1 MARGMGGHSPSN
13 IAHHLKGIDFP
24 ASKDDLIQQAKN
36 NGADSEVLES
46 IKNMPDDEYTDMAGI
61 MQGYGDSH

>member
-24 ASKDDLIQQAKN
+24 ASKDDLIQQAKK